1 MRHLVIL
8 NVGPIKKVDIE
19 LKRFNFFIGPQSSGK
34 STVAKVFSTCC
45 WIEKEVA
52 TTLNEKA
59 IESGEKFVKLIED
72 FHKMNGYFNDDSV
85 VRYETDAVR
94 IDYERQSLAVVLKEG
109 INYRRQKICYIPA
122 ERYMV
127 TLPELQGFEF
137 GATNLRSFLFD
148 WFSARELYNSDNKSD
163 ILSLGVRYFYDKEEK
178 KYKDRIEHTNGVTYQ
193 IPLSSASSGLQSV
206 IPLQIMLQY
215 YSGEYYNVYEHK
227 TSFDENDKERL
238 LRINLT
244 DKLVL
249 EPLFKSGFDKS
260 NRIELVKQVN
270 EHIRNHEQKYLDYL
284 QIYQDAL
291 HKLSDPAQTNF
302 IVEEPEQNL
311 YPYTQLDII
320 EYMSRVC
327 QNERQHG
334 YTVTTHSPYIINF
347 LNVLILRYYKQS
359 TKICINPADLNVFSV
374 QDGVLMDQ
382 IQENSVSGRISVR
395 ADDLSE
401 AMVEM
406 YDEYRELKG
415 M

>member
-59 IESGEKFVKLIED
+59 IESGDKFVKLIED
-72 FHKMNGYFNDDSV
+72 FHKMTGYFNDRSV
-85 VRYETDAVR
+85 VRYETNV
-94 IDYERQSLAVVLKEG
+94 IKLDYENRTLNILLKEG
-109 INYRRQKICYIPA
+109 INYERQKICYIPA
-122 ERYMV
+122 ERNMV

-137 GATNLRSFLFD
+137 GSTNLRSFLFD

-163 ILSLGVRYFYDKEEK
+163 ILSLGVKYFYDKDEK
-178 KYKDRIEHTNGVTYQ
+178 KYKDQIEHTNGITYH

-215 YSGEYYNVYEHK
+215 YSDEYFNLYEHK
-227 TSFDENDKERL
+227 TSFDENDKDRL
-238 LRINLT
+238 MRKNLT
-244 DKLVL
+244 DLMVL
-249 EPLFKSGFDKS
+249 KPLYGDFDKS
-260 NRIELVKQVN
+260 RRSELLAAVNSRIQNHDEKHMELLRQYH
-270 EHIRNHEQKYLDYL
+270 EAIR
-284 QIYQDAL
+284 
-291 HKLSDPAQTNF
+291 KLSDPVQTNF

-359 TKICINPADLNVFSV
+359 AKICINPADLNVFSV

-382 IQENSVSGRISVR
+382 IQENSVSGRISVG